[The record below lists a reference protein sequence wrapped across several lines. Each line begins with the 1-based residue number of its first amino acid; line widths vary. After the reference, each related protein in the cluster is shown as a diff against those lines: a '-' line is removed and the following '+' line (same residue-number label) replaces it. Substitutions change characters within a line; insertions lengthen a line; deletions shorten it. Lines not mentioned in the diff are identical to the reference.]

1 MNEDACE
8 TKYNSFTKKAQNESE
23 ACGTGL
29 ELMTGEKVARKG
41 KKIPSFPQIFP
52 WGTPDFN
59 GSIFTLDFWVWSLT
73 V

>member
-41 KKIPSFPQIFP
+41 KKFPHFPRSSPGELLILMGPSLPWIF
-52 WGTPDFN
+52 GF
-59 GSIFTLDFWVWSLT
+59 GV
-73 V
+73 